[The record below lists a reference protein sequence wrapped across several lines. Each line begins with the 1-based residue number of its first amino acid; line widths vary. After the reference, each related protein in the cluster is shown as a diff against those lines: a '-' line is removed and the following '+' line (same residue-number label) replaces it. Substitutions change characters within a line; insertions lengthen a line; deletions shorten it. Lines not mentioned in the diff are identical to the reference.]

1 MADLFNLP
9 GFSLFIQEK
18 KMAIYKNKFFVSPQK
33 DQFLFSEPKKLELN
47 NMYNRSRC
55 SHYGVAWCFE
65 QGDSTGKI
73 NALIH
78 LLQCVQPLLLNTIY
92 FILNTIYSPTLHH
105 SCECREI

>member
-1 MADLFNLP
+1 MADLLNLP
-9 GFSLFIQEK
+9 GFSLFIQGK

-33 DQFLFSEPKKLELN
+33 DQFLFCEPKKLELN

-65 QGDSTGKI
+65 KRDSKGEI
-73 NALIH
+73 NALMQQH
-78 LLQCVQPLLLNTIY
+78 IY
-92 FILNTIYSPTLHH
+92 FSVFNLSYLTQPRY

>member
-9 GFSLFIQEK
+9 GFSSFIQGK

-33 DQFLFSEPKKLELN
+33 DQFLFSEAKKLEPN

-55 SHYGVAWCFE
+55 SHYGVAWCLE
-65 QGDSTGKI
+65 KRDSTGEI

-78 LLQCVQPLLLNTIY
+78 LLQCV
-92 FILNTIYSPTLHH
+92 
-105 SCECREI
+105 